1 MLEATIVSFP
11 RNFRQFRDHRE
22 LTEELLIKWPPAGPE
37 QERANAE
44 AIRQTEI
51 EKQAVPE
58 DKKLD
63 FNLLTGAPEATGNG
77 PELR

>member
-1 MLEATIVSFP
+1 M
-11 RNFRQFRDHRE
+11 
-22 LTEELLIKWPPAGPE
+22 LTEELLIKWPPPGPE

-58 DKKLD
+58 DKKSD
-63 FNLLTGAPEATGNG
+63 FNLLTRAPEATGHG